1 MESTSQ
7 LLRRSTILAAT
18 SYTFPAE
25 DAIGFPDV
33 LPEARKIGLGR
44 RSLTGFM
51 TSGQKVE
58 GLGPFESSLERDY
71 FVLLEFDR
79 RVLAWHPQPFRL
91 DVPAGGG
98 KRARRYTPDVAVE
111 YTKVPDGEELDR
123 VELCEIKYRD
133 ELKNKWYDLKP
144 LLKAGVRHARLHGW
158 QFRIYTEVEIRTPR
172 LWNAKFLL
180 PYGRQGASGED
191 IARLGLNLE
200 ALGPCTPSTL
210 IERDNADSA
219 ERGRLLTALWHMAA
233 TGLIEF
239 NLDEKMN
246 MNSRIWL
253 SKNARF

>member
-1 MESTSQ
+1 MEPVSQ

-18 SYTFPAE
+18 SYTFPAD

-91 DVPAGGG
+91 DVPAGSG

-111 YTKVPDGEELDR
+111 YAKIPDGQDLDR

-133 ELKNKWYDLKP
+133 ELKNKWHDLKP
-144 LLKAGVRHARLHGW
+144 LLKVGVRHARSQGW
-158 QFRIYTEVEIRTPR
+158 RFRICTEVEIRTPR

-191 IARLGLNLE
+191 IARLALNLE
-200 ALGPCTPSTL
+200 AFGPGTPSTL
-210 IERDNADSA
+210 LGRCQADPT
-219 ERGRLLTALWHMAA
+219 ERGRLLTVLWHMAA
-233 TGLIEF
+233 IGLIEF
-239 NLDEKMN
+239 DVDNKLN
-246 MNSRIWL
+246 MNSQIRL
-253 SKNARF
+253 SENARF

>member
-1 MESTSQ
+1 MKRSPE

-18 SYTFPAE
+18 SYIFPTE

-51 TSGQKVE
+51 TSAQKVE

-71 FVLLEFDR
+71 FVLLEFDQ

-111 YTKVPDGEELDR
+111 YAKGPDSQELDR
-123 VELCEIKYRD
+123 IELCEIKYRD
-133 ELKNKWYDLKP
+133 ELRQKWRDLKP
-144 LLKAGVRHARLHGW
+144 LLKTGVRYARSQGW
-158 QFRIYTEVEIRTPR
+158 RFRILTEVEIRTPR

-180 PYGRQGASGED
+180 PYGRQGAAGED
-191 IARLGLNLE
+191 VGMLALNLE
-200 ALGPCTPSTL
+200 AFGPSTPTKL
-210 IERDNADSA
+210 LERCQVAPG
-219 ERGRLLTALWHMAA
+219 ERGRLLTTLWHMLS
-233 TGLIEF
+233 TGVIGF
-239 NLDEKMN
+239 HVDTKVS
-246 MNSRIWL
+246 MNSDIWL
-253 SKNARF
+253 NENAKF